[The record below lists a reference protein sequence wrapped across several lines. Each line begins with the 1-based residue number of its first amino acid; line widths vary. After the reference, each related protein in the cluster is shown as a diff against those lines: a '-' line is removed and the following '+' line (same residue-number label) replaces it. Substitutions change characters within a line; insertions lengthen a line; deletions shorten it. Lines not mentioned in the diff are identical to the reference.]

1 MDIITI
7 GTLFA
12 SLFVMTA
19 VTEAFIRAIRATL
32 GHVLNIAKQLV
43 VFTYESLK
51 WLCIGFPVQLYG
63 SFKRA
68 LFAIEKATQPRPVKS
83 SMVKKVK
90 SKNATSE
97 PKNSTFVFTE
107 SHSFAEDSD
116 LIDVSLFGK
125 KCQITSDEIGIP
137 TAIRWGI
144 IASPVIR

>member
-7 GTLFA
+7 GLLFA
-12 SLFVMTA
+12 SVFVMAA
-19 VTEAFIRAIRATL
+19 VTEALIRAIRATL

-43 VFTYESLK
+43 VFTYEALK

-68 LFAIEKATQPRPVKS
+68 LFAIEKATRPRPVKS

-90 SKNATSE
+90 SKSATSE

-107 SHSFAEDSD
+107 SHSYAEDSD
-116 LIDVSLFGK
+116 LIVISMFGK
-125 KCQITSDEIGIP
+125 KWQLTNDEIRIP
-137 TAIRWGI
+137 TAIRLGI
-144 IASPVIR
+144 IASPEIR